1 MAALHWI
8 DALILAAFVLASLG
22 IGLWIPKLATG
33 SIRGYFLGG
42 NTIPWYL
49 LGVSNASGMFDISGT
64 MLMVTWLFVYGLK
77 SVWVPWLWPVF
88 NQVLLMAYLSVWLRR
103 SGVVTGADWI
113 RFRFGDGRGARMA
126 HLVVV
131 AFALINV
138 VGFLAYGFI
147 GIGKFAASFSPLVLS
162 ADPTTNNHL
171 HGLAVTVVTTL
182 YVVKGGMYS
191 VVSTE
196 VLQYLIMTAACVGV
210 GILAMY
216 RVSPTDL
223 EGAVPSGWHSVWF
236 GRSLGLDWSPILPSA
251 AARVR
256 SDGWELFSV
265 FIGMAFFKGMLSS
278 MAGPAPNY
286 DMQRVLSARTPRE
299 AALMSGF
306 VSLVLLVPRYMLVT
320 GLAVLVL
327 TAARTSPGLLST
339 GFDFELVLPLAM
351 REFVPVG
358 LFGLLLAGLL
368 AAFMSTYAATV
379 NAAPAYIV
387 NDIYKRHIAPEAT
400 DRDCMLMSYASSILI
415 VVIGTVLGLVV
426 GQLTDVLNWIVG
438 CLYGGYIAANLLKWH
453 WWRLNG
459 WGYCWGMVAGIA
471 AAIVAA
477 VALRDQTT
485 ILGLEKNLAAFPL
498 IMAVSLAAS
507 VAGSLLTPPDDHRVL
522 ERFYLQVRPWGLWR
536 PVYES
541 ARQRHPGL
549 QPNRDMPRDLFNVA
563 IGIVW
568 QTALTVLGIVIVLR
582 DVTGSLIALAVAVGC
597 MAVLK
602 RTWYD
607 HLRDE
612 PDVGEPAARGD
623 AAAASCALARD

>member
-8 DALILAAFVLASLG
+8 DALILAAFVVASLG
-22 IGLWIPKLATG
+22 VGLWIPKLATR

-126 HLVVV
+126 HLIVV

-171 HGLAVTVVTTL
+171 HGLAVTAVTTL
-182 YVVKGGMYS
+182 YVVKGGMYG
-191 VVSTE
+191 VVFTE
-196 VLQYLIMTAACVGV
+196 VLQYLIMTAACLGV
-210 GILAMY
+210 GMLALW
-216 RVSPTDL
+216 RVAPADL
-223 EGAVPSGWHSVWF
+223 EAAVPAGWRTLWF
-236 GRSLGLDWSPILPSA
+236 GHTLDLDWNALLPAA
-251 AARVR
+251 AARIR
-256 SDGWELFSV
+256 ADGWELFSLFV
-265 FIGMAFFKGMLSS
+265 GMALFKGILSS

-299 AALMSGF
+299 AALMSGL

-327 TAARTSPGLLST
+327 TAARASPELVSD

-358 LFGLLLAGLL
+358 LFGLLLAALL

-387 NDIYKRHIAPEAT
+387 NDIYKRHIRPAAT
-400 DRDCMLMSYASSILI
+400 DRDCMVMSYASSILI

-459 WGYCWGMVAGIA
+459 WGYFWGMLAGIA

-477 VALRDQTT
+477 IALRDQTT
-485 ILGLEKNLAAFPL
+485 ILGLEKNLAAFPA
-498 IMAVSLAAS
+498 IMAVSIAAS
-507 VAGSLLTPPDDHRVL
+507 VAGSLLTPPDDPQVL
-522 ERFYLQVRPWGLWR
+522 ERFYLQVRPWGLWN
-536 PVYES
+536 PVYAS

-549 QPNRDMPRDLFNVA
+549 EPNRDMPRDLFNVA

-582 DVTGSLIALAVAVGC
+582 DVTSSLIALAVAVGC

-602 RTWYD
+602 WTWYD
-607 HLRDE
+607 RLQDE
-612 PDVGEPAARGD
+612 PDGGGTDRRRNAGTAGCTSVGD
-623 AAAASCALARD
+623 